1 MGVPGARRCQM
12 ILMFAAF
19 ARSAVA
25 MPFMRMLVLAAL
37 IMIFVLAMRSMI
49 AGGCIGARMPL
60 MGAVRRMAFMA
71 AAHSFVRMVHF
82 VRSGRHLHSCATA
95 MRGARMIGLVGAAE
109 RICKARRKRP
119 ARAVMVRAAEKTCE
133 IERPAMVVFATAEAA
148 GFLRTQRA
156 DGEEIFQTVSDGKPR
171 EIIRRA

>member
-1 MGVPGARRCQM
+1 MRMGVPGARRCQM

-37 IMIFVLAMRSMI
+37 FMVFVLAMRSVV

-71 AAHSFVRMVHF
+71 AAHSFVRMVHV

-95 MRGARMIGLVGAAE
+95 MHGA
-109 RICKARRKRP
+109 
-119 ARAVMVRAAEKTCE
+119 
-133 IERPAMVVFATAEAA
+133 
-148 GFLRTQRA
+148 
-156 DGEEIFQTVSDGKPR
+156 
-171 EIIRRA
+171 